1 MAWPVKHG
9 LCKQYANEYGVWIS
23 MKSRCL
29 RRTHRAYEDYGGR
42 GITVCERWMQFA
54 NFFADTGPR
63 PSEGL
68 SLDRIDN
75 EKGYWCGKAECSE
88 CGPLC
93 REKNWRWATREEQ
106 QRNTR
111 ASIMITYRGETR
123 TIPEWSE
130 RLGIPASLIRR
141 RVGYRAKNLLA
152 PPRGKSTERRSLLT
166 QTRRIW
172 RSMIWRCQNEHAI
185 NFDRYGGRGIRVCDE
200 WQEFAVFL
208 ADMGERPSP
217 DHTLDRIDSDGNY
230 EPSNCRWATV
240 EVQQANR
247 RKTQRRR
254 NRTELVKQFRV
265 DIS

>member
-185 NFDRYGGRGIRVCDE
+185 NFDRYGGRVAGFCGVPR
-200 WQEFAVFL
+200 
-208 ADMGERPSP
+208 GHGR
-217 DHTLDRIDSDGNY
+217 
-230 EPSNCRWATV
+230 ATV
-240 EVQQANR
+240 ARPHPRSNRLRRQLRTVQLPMGHGRGATGQSEENATE
-247 RKTQRRR
+247 TQPH
-254 NRTELVKQFRV
+254 RV
-265 DIS
+265 S